1 MALSYIVHI
10 ILFVYIQNSFFGYST
25 GNNAFLTH
33 TISVTMMSR
42 LILNLNSYGD
52 KQSAA
57 PPTSGGAAVGFQ
69 PTAQFTTDATDYSTV
84 GWVARTAREFG
95 TTFDLE
101 ESNDSEFN
109 AN

>member
-1 MALSYIVHI
+1 
-10 ILFVYIQNSFFGYST
+10 
-25 GNNAFLTH
+25 
-33 TISVTMMSR
+33 MMSR

-57 PPTSGGAAVGFQ
+57 PPTHGGSAVVGFQ